1 MYLYAK
7 VANLP
12 NDPKLFTCGGGGIH
26 TKKHI
31 HTLFP
36 FGWLAKQTDHTQEP
50 KSVNKSNKKQTKESE
65 GEEERQP
72 NILFEKRK
80 KECTLHTDKYS
91 L

>member
-1 MYLYAK
+1 MDLNEIQFLRVSRPESSTSIRLWLAKYVSVLMYLYAK

-36 FGWLAKQTDHTQEP
+36 FGWLAK
-50 KSVNKSNKKQTKESE
+50 
-65 GEEERQP
+65 
-72 NILFEKRK
+72 
-80 KECTLHTDKYS
+80 
-91 L
+91 